1 MENSWKERKE
11 RLKQET
17 LELMEKTNKL
27 NDYMRNKPFY
37 HLPRRDKKLL
47 YRQYHA
53 MLDYLE
59 LLGER
64 CEIYEIDLKVGED
77 NV

>member
-1 MENSWKERKE
+1 MENSWKE

-17 LELMEKTNKL
+17 LELMKKTNKL
-27 NDYMRNKPFY
+27 NDYMRTEPFY
-37 HLPRRDKKLL
+37 HLSRKNKELL

-59 LLGER
+59 VLGER
-64 CEIYEIDLKVGED
+64 CEIYEIDLKVGEN

>member
-1 MENSWKERKE
+1 MENSWKE

-37 HLPRRDKKLL
+37 HLSRKK
-47 YRQYHA
+47 
-53 MLDYLE
+53 
-59 LLGER
+59 
-64 CEIYEIDLKVGED
+64 
-77 NV
+77 